1 MANVETFKVQ
11 DSLQDAIGPH
21 AHDAERHVVAR
32 NPLCMQE
39 GQAVK
44 KRGLELTDPAG
55 GNAPGDYLQNLPA
68 SFPLSPAPTQYTS
81 ALEE

>member
-1 MANVETFKVQ
+1 
-11 DSLQDAIGPH
+11 
-21 AHDAERHVVAR
+21 
-32 NPLCMQE
+32 MQE